1 MRRTVSIIGGG
12 GVRTPLLIHGLL
24 RSQSLLNIGTL
35 KLFDV
40 DRKRADLMAG
50 LGREIARILDAD
62 VPIDARDSIE
72 STVEGSDFVLSS
84 LRIGGMAARARDER
98 IAIDQGL
105 AGQETTGPGGVAM
118 ALRTIPV
125 ALEHARVVEG
135 LAPHAWF
142 INFTNPAGLIT
153 QALQQHT
160 KLRVIGICDTPA
172 ELVHKISQAL
182 REAPAD
188 VQCDYAG
195 LNHLGWVRRVLVRGQ
210 DVTARLLADEHAL
223 RKLYHADLFDPLLIR
238 TLQLIPSEYL
248 FFYYSQRKAY
258 ENQVT
263 AGASRGE
270 ELMRLNGDLFSQLQ
284 SESPRDALGTYRRY
298 LMKRNA
304 SYLRLEAEAGTGFQ
318 THRDEPDPFDAPT
331 GYHKIAVEV
340 MMGLVSKQPRTVIV
354 NVRNGSSVE
363 DLRADDIVEVP
374 CQISMEGVKPSQVG
388 TLPESVR
395 GLVLAVKAYE
405 RSAIRAAVE
414 KSWPM
419 ALLAM
424 LEYPIIG
431 QWEIAE
437 RLRATWKTVDPE
449 NLGYLQN

>member
-318 THRDEPDPFDAPT
+318 THMDEPDPFDAPT

-354 NVRNGSSVE
+354 NVRNESSVE